1 MEGDKNVVETSETH
15 FVKQY
20 KPGSQARVELKNGRI
35 LDVVNGCYF
44 DVGTS
49 VILQDGKIES
59 MPGLVSE
66 PRVPV
71 DFTIDLKGKTVLP
84 SLFNTHCHLIQ
95 FEPTM
100 ALDISDMRQTNRYKE
115 QQKEKNLSECLAHG
129 ITHIRDAWHPDLREN
144 RALQERIV
152 KGEIP
157 GPRIVQSVVVGPTG
171 SYMQEKPTFVMKITR
186 MPQSDT
192 SKVYGG
198 AVAFPSEATEGQV
211 RAAVDTAIDERGAEV
226 IKIGDETFSL
236 FAQKAVPVMTTEQL
250 CVLADQA
257 RRRGVPT
264 TMHHSSVESFRRGA
278 QAGITSLAHAPWD
291 GLLSQEDIKAF
302 IASGCFCEP
311 TVSAFY
317 GMLSWKTKGG
327 GLNNHP
333 VLNRLTDFRD
343 RTHTFADIA
352 EEYYIPELRA
362 VVMNGYRRF
371 DSGKPKMMGIMDMSA
386 MAAFSEKTV
395 TYFENFCLLFE
406 NGVPLAAGNDNKP
419 PCTPAMTD
427 LELLM
432 FDHLLQ
438 GKPNGRQLRGADA
451 VKIATINSARSLGLE
466 DKFGSIETGKTAD
479 LIILDGDPLEDF
491 RLIGSRV
498 AALFMDGKLVI
509 NNCDLDVEPYRK
521 VYDRDKVSSGLVDDE
536 N

>member
-1 MEGDKNVVETSETH
+1 METSKTN
-15 FVKQY
+15 FVKRY
-20 KPGSQARVELKNGRI
+20 EPGAQARVELKNGCI
-35 LDVVNGCYF
+35 LDVINSRYY
-44 DVGTS
+44 DAGTS
-49 VILQDGKIES
+49 IILQDGKIES
-59 MPGLVSE
+59 MSGLAGE
-66 PRVPV
+66 PRVTV
-71 DFTIDLKGKTVLP
+71 DFTIDIKGKTVIP
-84 SLFNTHCHLIQ
+84 GLFNTHCHLIQ

-115 QQKEKNLSECLAHG
+115 KQKEKNLSECLAHG

-157 GPRIVQSVVVGPTG
+157 GPRIVQSVVVGPTC
-171 SYMQEKPTFVMKITR
+171 SYMQEKPTFVMKITG

-198 AVAFPSEATEGQV
+198 AVAFPSEATEEQV
-211 RAAVDTAIDERGAEV
+211 RVAVDTAIDERGAEV
-226 IKIGDETFSL
+226 IKIGDETFSF

-278 QAGITSLAHAPWD
+278 QAGVTSLAHAPWD

-317 GMLSWKTKGG
+317 GMLSWKAKGG
-327 GLNNHP
+327 HLNNHP
-333 VLNRLTDFRD
+333 VLNRLTDFRNS
-343 RTHTFADIA
+343 TNTFADIA

-362 VVMNGYRRF
+362 VVMNGFRRF

-386 MAAFSEKTV
+386 MAAFSEKIV
-395 TYFENFCLLFE
+395 TYFENFCMLFE
-406 NGVPLAAGNDNKP
+406 NGVPLATGNDNKP

-432 FDHLLQ
+432 FDHLLR
-438 GKPNGRQLRGADA
+438 GKPNGRQLSGADA
-451 VKIATINSARSLGLE
+451 VKIATINSARSMGL
-466 DKFGSIETGKTAD
+466 DKEIGSIEAGKRAD
-479 LIILDGDPLEDF
+479 LVILDGDPLEDF

-498 AALFMDGKLVI
+498 DALFMDGKLVI
-509 NNCDLDVEPYRK
+509 NNCGLEMETNRK
-521 VYDRDKVSSGLVDDE
+521 A
-536 N
+536 

>member
-1 MEGDKNVVETSETH
+1 METSQTN
-15 FVKQY
+15 FVKRY
-20 KPGSQARVELKNGRI
+20 EPGAQARVELKNGRI
-35 LDVVNGCYF
+35 LDVINGCYF
-44 DVGTS
+44 AAGTR
-49 VILQDGKIES
+49 VIMQGGKIVS
-59 MPGLVSE
+59 MPGILGE
-66 PRVPV
+66 NQIPV
-71 DFTIDLKGKTVLP
+71 DFTIDMQGKAVIPGLY
-84 SLFNTHCHLIQ
+84 NTHCHLIQ

-115 QQKEKNLSECLAHG
+115 QQKEKNLIECLVHG

-157 GPRIVQSVVVGPTG
+157 GPRIVQSVVVGLTG
-171 SYMQEKPTFVMKITR
+171 SYMQEKPTFFMKITG

-192 SKVYGG
+192 SKAYGG
-198 AVAFPSEATEGQV
+198 AVAFPSEATEEQV

-236 FAQKAVPVMTTEQL
+236 LAQKAVPVMTTEQL

-264 TMHHSSVESFRRGA
+264 TMHHSSVQSFRRGA
-278 QAGITSLAHAPWD
+278 HAGITSLAHTPWD

-317 GMLSWKTKGG
+317 GMLSWKAKGG
-327 GLNNHP
+327 HLNNHP
-333 VLNRLTDFRD
+333 VLNRLTDFRE
-343 RTHTFADIA
+343 RTHTFADIT
-352 EEYYIPELRA
+352 EEYYIPELRG

-371 DSGKPKMMGIMDMSA
+371 DSGKPKMMGILDMSA
-386 MAAFSEKTV
+386 MAAFSEKIV

-406 NGVPLAAGNDNKP
+406 NGVPLATGNDNKP
-419 PCTPAMTD
+419 PCTPAMTS

-438 GKPNGRQLRGADA
+438 GKPNGRQLSGAEA
-451 VKIATINSARSLGLE
+451 VKIATINSARSMGLE
-466 DKFGSIETGKTAD
+466 KEFGSIETGKTAD
-479 LIILDGDPLEDF
+479 LVILDGDPLADF

-498 AALFMDGKLVI
+498 AALFMDGALVI
-509 NNCDLDVEPYRK
+509 NNC
-521 VYDRDKVSSGLVDDE
+521 GLEVKP
-536 N
+536 NGKA

>member
-1 MEGDKNVVETSETH
+1 METSKIN
-15 FVKQY
+15 FVKRY
-20 KPGSQARVELKNGRI
+20 EPGAQARVELKNGRI
-35 LDVVNGCYF
+35 LDVINGRYY
-44 DVGTS
+44 DAGTS
-49 VILQDGKIES
+49 IILQDSKIES
-59 MPGLVSE
+59 MSGLAGE
-66 PRVPV
+66 PRVTV
-71 DFTIDLKGKTVLP
+71 DFTIDMKGKTVIP
-84 SLFNTHCHLIQ
+84 GMFNTHCHLIQ
-95 FEPTM
+95 FEPTK

-152 KGEIP
+152 KGEIL
-157 GPRIVQSVVVGPTG
+157 GPHIIQSVVVGPTG
-171 SYMQEKPTFVMKITR
+171 SYMQEKLSFFMKIMG

-198 AVAFPSEATEGQV
+198 AVAFPSEATEEQV
-211 RAAVDTAIDERGAEV
+211 RAAVDTAIDERGADV
-226 IKIGDETFSL
+226 IKIGDEAFNL

-257 RRRGVPT
+257 HSRGVPT
-264 TMHHSSVESFRRGA
+264 TMHHSSVESFRRGT

-291 GLLSQEDIKAF
+291 GLLSQEDINAF
-302 IASGCFCEP
+302 KASGCFCEP

-317 GMLSWKTKGG
+317 GMLSWKAKGG
-327 GLNNHP
+327 RLNNHP
-333 VLNRLTDFRD
+333 MLNRLTDFRD
-343 RTHTFADIA
+343 RTYTFADIA
-352 EEYYIPELRA
+352 GEYYFPELRT

-386 MAAFSEKTV
+386 MAAFSEKIV

-406 NGVPLAAGNDNKP
+406 SDVPQAAGNDNKP
-419 PCTPAMTD
+419 PCTPAMTN
-427 LELLM
+427 LELFM
-432 FDHLLQ
+432 FDHLLR
-438 GKPNGRQLRGADA
+438 GKPDGKQLSGAEV
-451 VKIATINSARSLGLE
+451 VKIATINSACSLGLG

-498 AALFMDGKLVI
+498 DALFMDGKLVI
-509 NNCDLDVEPYRK
+509 NNCGLDVE
-521 VYDRDKVSSGLVDDE
+521 SNGIA
-536 N
+536 